1 MENDTT
7 SIENVNTMDTN
18 INENI
23 TIEIDNS
30 EECTCDK
37 NDPNVKH
44 GPLCPGAPRPD
55 LSNNEI
61 PCTNHD
67 VPLSPKFPSL
77 IFIIPYRDREQQML
91 FFKRQ
96 MAYVLEDYDKDDYRI
111 YFVHQTDKRE
121 FNRGAMKNIG
131 YMAVWDM
138 YPDDYKNITLVFN
151 DVDTM
156 PYTKNFLNYKTTTG
170 VVKHFYGHKHVLGG
184 IVSITAGDFEKIR
197 GFPNFWA
204 WGYEDNL
211 LQTRVL
217 HYGLRI
223 DRSQFYNIMDKNIIH
238 LFDGLERIVNK
249 TEFDNYIQNT
259 TEGWHSIRNLK
270 YSVNETTSFID
281 VETFDTPRIAN
292 SAENKVHDLRNG
304 NRPFPGNYSNR
315 KPARMGM
322 II

>member
-1 MENDTT
+1 MENDT
-7 SIENVNTMDTN
+7 SSDVNTF
-18 INENI
+18 ENI
-23 TIEIDNS
+23 TVEFVNENV

-37 NDPNVKH
+37 NDPTIEH
-44 GPLCPGAPRPD
+44 GPVCPGAPRPD
-55 LSNNEI
+55 LSNNVI
-61 PCTNHD
+61 PCVNNETPVSN
-67 VPLSPKFPSL
+67 KIPSL

-96 MAYVLEDYDKDDYRI
+96 MAYVLEDYDKDDYSI

-131 YMAVWDM
+131 FLAVWDM
-138 YPDDYKNITLVFN
+138 YPNDYKNITLVFN

-156 PYTKNFLNYKTTTG
+156 PYSKNFLDYKTTTG
-170 VVKHFYGHKHVLGG
+170 IVKHFYGHRHVLGG
-184 IVSITAGDFEKIR
+184 IVSITAGDFIKIR

-211 LQTRVL
+211 LQKRVL

-223 DRSQFYNIMDKNIIH
+223 DRSQFYNIMDKNIMH

-249 TEFDNYIQNT
+249 TEFDNYIRNT
-259 TEGWHSIRNLK
+259 TEGWHSISNLK
-270 YSVNETTSFID
+270 YTLNESNGFID
-281 VETFDTPRIAN
+281 VETFDTQRVVN
-292 SAENKVHDLRNG
+292 TSENKVHDLRKG

-315 KPARMGM
+315 RPARMGM
-322 II
+322 IV